1 MLFRSTVAESG
12 LPGFAIEAWLG
23 LFAPPNVPA
32 SLLARLSGEAK
43 EMTDQVQMRQRMKTL
58 SCTAGY
64 LDAQAFGTYLAAE
77 SNKMRDLLGGKK

>member
-1 MLFRSTVAESG
+1 
-12 LPGFAIEAWLG
+12 
-23 LFAPPNVPA
+23 
-32 SLLARLSGEAK
+32 
-43 EMTDQVQMRQRMKTL
+43 MTDQVQMRQRMKTL